1 MKVKGASVKGSSS
14 FVIVDHFLEAIDAK
28 VTSIHTTRSP
38 FGTNRLTASLA
49 SGTLPPSPS
58 TQSENV
64 LWRAKQFFAER
75 LGDRQARL
83 DYLFRAVQGLVEAP
97 ELAPDFTKNMWKSRS
112 AIFNK
117 PSMPNTKA
125 RLRSLYNGHR
135 TIKRA
140 REQYLYAARFC
151 YIYLEHDL
159 DELSKSRD
167 LILSQGRGRITAAFE
182 LQAEIISTTVDIVK
196 AERKAGRGYLQILME
211 GGPGFILRLGSN
223 VSTIWERKL
232 STADIRLIIEFLIA
246 EAPVLYKDIMSYNE
260 IATRAL
266 VDGFIAY
273 GWSAEEI
280 LASETSLFKRLR
292 EFANL
297 EEILQSAERY
307 GTCQSSVNTLLEMNT
322 PDVMQNQEFCSL
334 DEDML
339 STPHSSLSLVT
350 IESVFGL
357 SMCTDEELEV
367 MNSLSQTR
375 DEELDLLLSQEME
388 YSTDVCWT
396 IGDENSS
403 NLCK

>member
-14 FVIVDHFLEAIDAK
+14 FVTVDDFLEVIDAK

-38 FGTNRLTASLA
+38 FGTNKLKASLA

-58 TQSENV
+58 SMNTLSPSPSQPDSLISSQSELESISSFPERVNSDDALASTHGNSPFTTPPICNQYHIDISEETDPFSEGLIPAQSENV

-223 VSTIWERKL
+223 VSTMYGYHLAPTWISWLLTR
-232 STADIRLIIEFLIA
+232 SIA
-246 EAPVLYKDIMSYNE
+246 GNE
-260 IATRAL
+260 
-266 VDGFIAY
+266 
-273 GWSAEEI
+273 
-280 LASETSLFKRLR
+280 
-292 EFANL
+292 N
-297 EEILQSAERY
+297 
-307 GTCQSSVNTLLEMNT
+307 
-322 PDVMQNQEFCSL
+322 
-334 DEDML
+334 
-339 STPHSSLSLVT
+339 
-350 IESVFGL
+350 
-357 SMCTDEELEV
+357 
-367 MNSLSQTR
+367 
-375 DEELDLLLSQEME
+375 
-388 YSTDVCWT
+388 
-396 IGDENSS
+396 
-403 NLCK
+403 